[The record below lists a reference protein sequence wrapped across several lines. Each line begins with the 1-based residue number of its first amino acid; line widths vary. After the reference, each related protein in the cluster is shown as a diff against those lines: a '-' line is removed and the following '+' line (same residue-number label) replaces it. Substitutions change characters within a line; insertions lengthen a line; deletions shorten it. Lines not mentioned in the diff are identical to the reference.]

1 MLPKTSTTNYSS
13 TNRLDLQPLPPEHMK
28 NEIIPAILVE
38 TFDEF
43 RDRME
48 ICEDFAETVQWD
60 IMDGRFVEQMTFSDI
75 SKLKQI
81 ETVLSMELHLMVE
94 GPEELLDDLIKSGV
108 DRVIIHAES
117 VDNLRATIDRLK
129 GKDFE
134 LGVAINPETS
144 VEDIEEFI
152 PDLDEVMVMTVVPG
166 ASGQA
171 FLAEELGKVTQLRT
185 AHPDLNIAV
194 DGGINRETI
203 KLAKAAGAN
212 RFAVNSAIFASLD
225 PGNAFELLQS
235 MVE

>member
-1 MLPKTSTTNYSS
+1 
-13 TNRLDLQPLPPEHMK
+13 MK

-60 IMDGRFVEQMTFSDI
+60 IMDGQFVEQMTFRDI

-81 ETVLSMELHLMVE
+81 ETVLSIELHLMVE
-94 GPEELLDDLIKSGV
+94 SPEELLEDLVKSGV

-117 VDNLRATIDRLK
+117 VDDLK
-129 GKDFE
+129 TSVERFKKNDFE
-134 LGVAINPETS
+134 VGVAISPETS
-144 VEDIEEFI
+144 VEDIEDVI

-166 ASGQA
+166 ASGQG
-171 FLAEELGKVTQLRT
+171 FLAEELSKVTQLRT
-185 AHPDLNIAV
+185 AYPDLNIAV

-212 RFAVNSAIFASLD
+212 RFAANSAIFASLD
-225 PGNAFELLQS
+225 PGNAFEVLRS